1 MQVFKNF
8 NVKLINSQDMNCK
21 TIKKQ
26 ILSYLDGEL
35 HGEMATNFDIHI
47 KNCKN
52 CQNEVER
59 LKMVSRIIAT
69 EKMEYKVDPFMSARI
84 MAKLNKREVS
94 VPKHIVTLRYLTITS
109 LAAAGVTIG
118 IIIGSLF
125 STVSTSSE
133 SIANAQEW
141 ERLAD
146 EFMPEI
152 DNNPYNM
159 IATTTNTNE
168 TPTKP

>member
-1 MQVFKNF
+1 
-8 NVKLINSQDMNCK
+8 MNCK
-21 TIKKQ
+21 AIQKQ

-35 HGEMATNFDIHI
+35 HGEMAINFEKHI
-47 KNCKN
+47 TSCKN

-59 LKMVSRIIAT
+59 LKIVNSIIDT
-69 EKMEYKVDPFMSARI
+69 EKAEFNPNPFMSARVL
-84 MAKLNKREVS
+84 AKLSSKEVS
-94 VPKHIVTLRYLTITS
+94 IPKHKVAIRYLTISS

-125 STVSTSSE
+125 SSVNTSTE
-133 SIANAQEW
+133 IASTDQEW
-141 ERLAD
+141 EQLAD
-146 EFMPEI
+146 EYMPEV

-159 IATTTNTNE
+159 VATTTSTNE